1 MPFYAYAAYYFYKLP
16 DGEGEGIER
25 ERERAIMPLRAKIV
39 SCFLAM
45 RGRRSIECSRPKL
58 TNALSLFLGYCEKR
72 K

>member
-16 DGEGEGIER
+16 DREGEGIV
-25 ERERAIMPLRAKIV
+25 RERAIMPLRAKIV